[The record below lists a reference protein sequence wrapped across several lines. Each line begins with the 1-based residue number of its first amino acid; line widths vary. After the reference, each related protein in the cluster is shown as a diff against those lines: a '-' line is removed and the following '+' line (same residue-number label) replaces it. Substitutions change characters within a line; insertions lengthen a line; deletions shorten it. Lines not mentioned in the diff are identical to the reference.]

1 MALLRVFHT
10 KDLTPAERS
19 SLTKRAYAE
28 DKSAYALVEEIIHR
42 IQTEGEKAVLAYTE
56 KFDGVRLDSLVVPET
71 EIRSAGRALDSAL
84 RKAFEKAAENIQAFH
99 QLQRDA
105 LSQKETTIAG
115 TRIGFRYTPV
125 EGAAVYAPGGK
136 ATYPSSVLMGL
147 IPARIAG
154 ADAVL
159 VTPPDRSGSVHPS
172 VLFAAELAGAKQVLR
187 VGGAQGVAA
196 CALGIGVPACQVI
209 VGPGNRFV
217 TAARAIL
224 ASRGIIRPDVPA
236 GPSEVIVIADESAD
250 PAFAASDLL
259 SQAEHGDDSPCI
271 LLTSSETF
279 AAAVVTEVEKGI
291 AERPARGD
299 MKSKSIREHSF
310 VLVCRDLNE
319 AFDFSN
325 EYAPEH
331 LEICTREPS
340 RDLEK
345 VKHAGS
351 VFLGHYAPVALGD
364 YFSGTNHVLPTA
376 GGARLFAGLGVDTF
390 MKRLTFQEPTKESL
404 RQALEPILLMSRAE
418 GLEHEHGHSVAV
430 RFKKDKP
437 GN

>member
-1 MALLRVFHT
+1 MALLRTFHA
-10 KDLTPAERS
+10 KDLTRAARS
-19 SLTKRAYAE
+19 ALTKRAYA
-28 DKSAYALVEEIIHR
+28 DDRSAFAVVEEIVSR
-42 IQTEGEKAVLAYTE
+42 IEAEGEKAVLAYTE
-56 KFDGVRLDSLVVPET
+56 KFDGVRLESLVVPES
-71 EIRSAGRALDSAL
+71 EIKNAAQGLDPAL
-84 RKAFEKAAENIQAFH
+84 RKAFEKAAENIEAFH
-99 QLQRDA
+99 ELQKAA
-105 LSQKETTIAG
+105 LSQKETTISG
-115 TRIGFRYTPV
+115 TRIGFRYTAV

-136 ATYPSSVLMGL
+136 ALYPSSVLMGL

-154 ADAVL
+154 ADAIL
-159 VTPPDRSGSVHPS
+159 VTPPDRSGSVHPA
-172 VLFAAELAGAKQVLR
+172 VLFAAQLAGARQILR

-196 CALGIGVPACQVI
+196 AALGVGVPACQVI

-224 ASRGIIRPDVPA
+224 AARGIIRPDVPA
-236 GPSEVIVIADESAD
+236 GPSEVIVIADDSAN
-250 PAFAASDLL
+250 PAFVASDLL
-259 SQAEHGDDSPCI
+259 SQAEHGEDSPCI
-271 LLTSSETF
+271 LLTASEKL
-279 AAAVVTEVEKGI
+279 AALVVAEVEKGI
-291 AERPARGD
+291 ADRPERAA

-310 VLVCRDLNE
+310 ILLCRDLE
-319 AFDFSN
+319 DAFDFSN

-331 LEICTREPS
+331 LEICTRDAS

-351 VFLGHYAPVALGD
+351 VFLGNYAPVALGD

-404 RQALEPILLMSRAE
+404 RHALEPILLMSRAE

-430 RFKKDKP
+430 RFKDPKDA
-437 GN
+437 